1 MFYVYIFLVIV
12 GVLIVVSIPLGIIG
26 DKIRS
31 KNLEKVFGGRQ
42 ELTNGIFTKGILNRR
57 AFFFRHQKIREIL
70 EDVLDA
76 DLSRLLAEDDF
87 QKLEFLL
94 AGRFI
99 G

>member
-42 ELTNGIFTKGILNRR
+42 ELNERDFYERYFESQGVLFSSSKKFVKFWKTCLMPIYPACR
-57 AFFFRHQKIREIL
+57 QKMI
-70 EDVLDA
+70 
-76 DLSRLLAEDDF
+76 F
-87 QKLEFLL
+87 QKT
-94 AGRFI
+94 
-99 G
+99 